1 LKRIRDLFKST
12 FGKNVIMIAGGTA
25 FAQVLSYM
33 LSPIISRIYTPE
45 DFGVLTV
52 YSAILGMIS
61 LLGALSYDSAIPIA
75 ENDEEAI
82 NVFGLCLLI
91 LCIST
96 IGLALVLYLI
106 GKPLLSMLNAEQL
119 LNYRFLLVIGFFLT
133 GLYTIVMS
141 WAFRKRNFKAITK
154 TKFSQSITG
163 NSVKLGLGF
172 LNSGALGLVLG
183 KIFSESAGITTLA
196 TPIIKRERHLLQ
208 NISKDGIRWVAK
220 RYVKFPLFSAPGLL
234 LVSVSSQL
242 PKIFIS
248 SIYGAQI
255 IGLYGFAFTLVYLP
269 MGLIG
274 KAIQDVFYGEAASI
288 GKSDPRRVKEL
299 SNKLLKKLIIIGSIP
314 LAAFVLFGPVMFSF
328 VFGSNWFQAGE
339 YARILSIQAFTHLI
353 FHPISTIFGI
363 FERQSTFLVLNVVK
377 LILAFAIFGLTV
389 VLSLNSFMSITLLTV
404 AFSFVELLKFIL
416 AQRILDTAIRRN

>member
-1 LKRIRDLFKST
+1 
-12 FGKNVIMIAGGTA
+12 MIVGGTA
-25 FAQVLSYM
+25 FAQVLSSL

-61 LLGALSYDSAIPIA
+61 LLGAFSYNSAIPIA
-75 ENDEEAI
+75 ENDEKAA
-82 NVFGLCLLI
+82 NVLGLCLLI

-96 IGLALVLYLI
+96 VSLALLLFLV

-119 LNYRFLLVIGFFLT
+119 LNYRYLLVIGFFLT
-133 GLYTIVMS
+133 GLYTVLMS

-154 TKFSQSITG
+154 TKFTQSITG

-172 LNSGALGLVLG
+172 LNSGAIGLVFG
-183 KIFSESAGITTLA
+183 RIFSESAGISTLA
-196 TPIIKRERHLLQ
+196 APLIRREKHLLH
-208 NISKDGIRWVAK
+208 NISKDGIRWAAK

-242 PKIFIS
+242 PSIFIN
-248 SIYGAQI
+248 SIYGAQV
-255 IGLYGFAFTLVYLP
+255 IGLYGFAFSIVYLP
-269 MGLIG
+269 MGLVG
-274 KAIQDVFYGEAASI
+274 KAIQDVFYGEAARI
-288 GKSDPRRVKEL
+288 GRSNPGRVKEL
-299 SNKLLKKLIIIGSIP
+299 SNKLLKRLIFIGSIP

-339 YARILSIQAFTHLI
+339 YARILSIQAFMYLI
-353 FHPISTIFGI
+353 FHPISTVFNI
-363 FERQSTFLVLNVVK
+363 FERQSTFLILNVIK
-377 LILAFAIFGLTV
+377 LILAFAILGLTV
-389 VLSLNSFMSITLLTV
+389 VLSLNSFMAITLLTV

-416 AQRILDTAIRRN
+416 AQRILDIAIRDKQ

>member
-1 LKRIRDLFKST
+1 
-12 FGKNVIMIAGGTA
+12 MIAGGTA

-75 ENDEEAI
+75 ENDEKAI
-82 NVFGLCLLI
+82 NVLGLCLLI

-96 IGLALVLYLI
+96 IGLTLVLYLI
-106 GKPLLSMLNAEQL
+106 GKPLLNMLNAEQL

-133 GLYTIVMS
+133 GLYTVLMS
-141 WAFRKRNFKAITK
+141 WAFRQRNFKTITK
-154 TKFSQSITG
+154 TKFSQSITSNG
-163 NSVKLGLGF
+163 VKLGLGF
-172 LNSGALGLVLG
+172 LNSGANGLILGR
-183 KIFSESAGITTLA
+183 IFSESAGITTLA
-196 TPIIKRERHLLQ
+196 APFLRRESHLLQ
-208 NISKDGIRWVAK
+208 TISKAGMRWAAK
-220 RYVKFPLFSAPGLL
+220 RYVRFPLFSAPGLL

-242 PKIFIS
+242 PSIFIN
-248 SIYGAQI
+248 SIYGAQV
-255 IGLYGFAFTLVYLP
+255 IGLYGFAFSIVYLP
-269 MGLIG
+269 MSLIG

-288 GKSDPRRVKEL
+288 GKSDPRRVKKL
-299 SNKLLKKLIIIGSIP
+299 SNKLLKRLILIGSIP

-339 YARILSIQAFTHLI
+339 YARILSIQAFAHLI

-363 FERQSTFLVLNVVK
+363 FERQSTFLILNVVK

-389 VLSLNSFMSITLLTV
+389 VLSLDSFMAITLLTV
-404 AFSFVELLKFIL
+404 AFSFVELLKFIF
-416 AQRILDTAIRRN
+416 AQRILDTAIRGN